1 MSYSKLSQAFKDKT
15 PYKYDRN
22 VQFDGTKIVATETK
36 WDLDATTGRWSRQTG
51 TDQIVLA
58 EHIEHDDHPYAVVY
72 NRGNKCFATEV
83 MAYGFNNQWRQPKLV
98 NLVYGEL
105 GKPIASQQRA
115 YRCQLIDALIYG
127 GAISHILIPTTLN
140 GDSDFFKLLEG

>member
-1 MSYSKLSQAFKDKT
+1 MSYSKLATHFKSRT
-15 PYKYDRN
+15 PFKYDRQ
-22 VQFDGTKIVATETK
+22 VHFDGTKIIATEK
-36 WDLDATTGRWSRQTG
+36 SWEYKDGRWQVKHG

-58 EHIEHDDHPYAVVY
+58 EHIEHNGKSYAVVY

-83 MAYGFNNQWRQPKLV
+83 MAYGLNNSWRISKLA

-105 GKPIASQQRA
+105 GKPIASQQRG
-115 YRCQLIDALIYG
+115 YRCQMIDALIYSG
-127 GAISHILIPTTLN
+127 VITHILIPTSLN

>member
-1 MSYSKLSQAFKDKT
+1 MSYSKLATHFKSRT
-15 PYKYDRN
+15 PFKYDRQ
-22 VQFDGTKIVATETK
+22 VHFDGTKIVATEK
-36 WDLDATTGRWSRQTG
+36 SWEYKDGRWQVKHG

-58 EHIEHDDHPYAVVY
+58 EHIEHNGKSYAVVY

-83 MAYGFNNQWRQPKLV
+83 MAYGLNNSWRISKLA

-105 GKPIASQQRA
+105 GKPIASQQRG
-115 YRCQLIDALIYG
+115 YRCQMIDALIYSG
-127 GAISHILIPTTLN
+127 VITHILIPTSLN

>member
-1 MSYSKLSQAFKDKT
+1 M
-15 PYKYDRN
+15 
-22 VQFDGTKIVATETK
+22 ATEK
-36 WDLDATTGRWSRQTG
+36 SWEYKDGRWQVKHG

-58 EHIEHDDHPYAVVY
+58 EHIEHNGKSYAVVY

-83 MAYGFNNQWRQPKLV
+83 MAYGLNNSWRISKLA

-105 GKPIASQQRA
+105 GKPIASQQRG
-115 YRCQLIDALIYG
+115 YRCQMIDALIYSG
-127 GAISHILIPTTLN
+127 VITHILIPTSLN